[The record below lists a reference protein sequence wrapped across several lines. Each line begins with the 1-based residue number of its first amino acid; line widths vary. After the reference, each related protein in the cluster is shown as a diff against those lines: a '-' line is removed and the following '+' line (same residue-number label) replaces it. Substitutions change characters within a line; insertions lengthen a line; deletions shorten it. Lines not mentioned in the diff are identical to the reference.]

1 MTAFKGS
8 ETKAGY
14 DSLQRWQVTETHS
27 KSNADLQERHAS

>member
-14 DSLQRWQVTETHS
+14 DSLPRQQVTETLS
-27 KSNADLQERHAS
+27 KSDADLQERHAS